1 MKTKKDYIYV
11 GIQLVLFVVYFL
23 PIQNTNIN
31 LPEWL
36 RYSGLLMLILGL
48 VLALVALLQINTK
61 LSPFPT
67 PVTNGKLITTG
78 AYSIARHPIYTSVLA
93 ITLGYAIYTVSLF
106 KFVIFVLLWML
117 FYFKSKY
124 EEQLLLEKFSHYSDY
139 KQKTRRFI

>member
-78 AYSIARHPIYTSVLA
+78 AYSIARHPIYASVLA
-93 ITLGYAIYTVSLF
+93 ITLGYSIYTVSLF